1 MNQSISVLNTDIRIH
16 DGLYS
21 LNDLHCAAGG
31 EQRHKPGNWLRIDQT
46 RELIEEIERCSD
58 LSNGAVKRVQGGNPQ
73 LQGTYACKELVY
85 AYAMWISARFHLAV
99 IRAFDAL
106 VSGKQPQEHPKALPY
121 ATKEQREPLVKAIR
135 RVVKVAEAR
144 GRTLGY
150 DEAHAIVNLKLG
162 VEDVE
167 HMTPEQV
174 QQGIALAGQMLE
186 KVVLEG
192 EYIHRDDATTAGHQT
207 DTSDRLTAK
216 ERAKLAEAMRLT
228 LGGLPLDEINAA
240 MQWLNNRLRVKLNLA
255 HLDQLTRDHLPA
267 VREELERLRA
277 HDLSEFYKFR
287 AELRE
292 FLHHEII
299 GAGVPWTP
307 AVARKWKE
315 KMKKTIPP
323 RPDWLRMAI
332 RELGMPC
339 PLCGRVHEEKAA

>member
-1 MNQSISVLNTDIRIH
+1 MTHSLSVLNTDIRIH

-21 LNDLHCAAGG
+21 LNDLHRAAGG

-46 RELIEEIERCSD
+46 RELIKEIKQCSD
-58 LSNGAVKRVQGGNPQ
+58 MSTDPIKTVNGGKAP
-73 LQGTYACKELVY
+73 GTYACKELVY
-85 AYAMWISARFHLAV
+85 AYAMWISAKFHLHV

-106 VSGKQPQEHPKALPY
+106 VTGQAQPQEPPKALPY

-135 RVVKVAEAR
+135 RVVKMAEAR
-144 GRTLGY
+144 GRALGY

-167 HMTPEQV
+167 HMTLDQV

-192 EYIHRDDATTAGHQT
+192 EYIHRDDWDARQRQQDA
-207 DTSDRLTAK
+207 DNRLTAK
-216 ERAKLAEAMRLT
+216 ERGELTQAMRYA
-228 LGGLPLDEINAA
+228 LGGLPPGEVDSA

-255 HLDQLTRDHLPA
+255 SLDQLTRDQLPA
-267 VREELERLRA
+267 VMDELERLRTQ
-277 HDLSEFYKFR
+277 DLPEFYKFR

-292 FLHHEII
+292 FMHKEVI

-307 AVARKWKE
+307 AVARKWRK
-315 KMKKTIPP
+315 KMRKTLPT
-323 RPDWLRMAI
+323 RPDWLRMAA
-332 RELGMPC
+332 
-339 PLCGRVHEEKAA
+339 EEGAQ